1 MYALILNP
9 SSGSGRAL
17 RELPRIEA
25 LLEQEQVEY
34 RVDSADKPGDLRA
47 FAARAV
53 EEGLEGIIALGGD
66 GTLFEILNGMARSD
80 LTLLLACCGTGND
93 FSRLFRLPN
102 DPVEALRMQL
112 HLPLSRIDIG
122 RMNEFYFLNVA
133 GTGLDVE
140 VLVQAEKYKFGHSGL
155 GPYLRGLRDAIR
167 FFRPTNARLIVDG
180 EAEVSARFTILS
192 LGNGRYIGG
201 GMKAVPNAK
210 PDDGLLDLVLVRPVK
225 KWQIGALLA
234 LYVSGLYVK
243 TPMAKVRRVRTLEI
257 ACPGMTVN
265 LDGELKP
272 CDRARFEILPAAL
285 RVRLPGLAPERRVA
299 E

>member
-133 GTGLDVE
+133 GTGLMWKCWCKRKSTNSGIP
-140 VLVQAEKYKFGHSGL
+140 VLGRICGVCGMRFDFFG
-155 GPYLRGLRDAIR
+155 RQ
-167 FFRPTNARLIVDG
+167 T
-180 EAEVSARFTILS
+180 
-192 LGNGRYIGG
+192 
-201 GMKAVPNAK
+201 
-210 PDDGLLDLVLVRPVK
+210 
-225 KWQIGALLA
+225 
-234 LYVSGLYVK
+234 
-243 TPMAKVRRVRTLEI
+243 
-257 ACPGMTVN
+257 
-265 LDGELKP
+265 
-272 CDRARFEILPAAL
+272 RA
-285 RVRLPGLAPERRVA
+285 
-299 E
+299 